1 MKLNIII
8 KYIKGF
14 KKKNIALIAIM
25 ICVMSFFL
33 IGFRTYTIIAQSIEN
48 REIEKVKN
56 KFSGSLEGLTA
67 NEAESISLSYNKSE
81 FGSTYYVG
89 DVNDEKYSVSLFHF
103 DETYF
108 HEFLENQLLD
118 ISGEKPITSNE
129 IMVSDQLATRYN
141 VGIGDELF
149 LKYKYKDKNISN
161 KFIVTG
167 IMKYKDEPDKD
178 ICIVS
183 KQFIDTLE
191 DYKNQQYVTVYIKL
205 GKFFLP
211 TKFEKIIKEN
221 GLGEDQY
228 TINPAYN
235 QYNTGKGII
244 LILVLVLTFILV
256 GYIVIKNMFSLILD
270 EQLSLLKQFH
280 ALGATKQQIRKMVYM
295 HYGCIVI
302 CATPLSIIVSNI
314 LARELVEKLDTLINL
329 QLENKGLNIHEVM
342 LSIFCGWFISAL
354 CAYKPIKMLNKKEK
368 DINDKVRN
376 KINKKLTINKLALIN
391 VSVGRGKNVTL
402 ISALAVFVILVVIFG
417 TIGNSFSKEKYV
429 KSFIKTDFVVAN
441 KAYFHNKY
449 NKNNVLDLN
458 ITKELE
464 ANKEIQG
471 GRIYCTRTGGREYQD
486 NDTFKRLDNDIFT
499 TKYCGKEIDLQTY
512 GMDDFPLSKYEVIDG
527 TIDYEKLHNGEG
539 VLEICDVDDFGNP
552 ILESTKFKV
561 GDKINIGYNNKNE
574 KEYTVIGHVK
584 NIFLFTDL
592 YGTLD
597 FETNIIMSSKEYCSS
612 VDNPLLMNFVF
623 DVDPDMYSDMEM
635 YLHDCMTDKASI
647 DFKSKKS
654 YEDEYANLK
663 NIFIIPGTIFWGVIG
678 IIGITNF
685 CSSIYNK
692 LLNRNKEF
700 LTYRQIGMTYKQLWK
715 LGIVEIYFYICM
727 SMVMSTLII
736 GVIYS
741 LLIVNIEKYIWFCKC
756 GKLPSLSYII
766 CYFVYGIC
774 ALLIVTKVL
783 RRFKNIGDVKY
794 NNQ

>member
-1 MKLNIII
+1 
-8 KYIKGF
+8 
-14 KKKNIALIAIM
+14 
-25 ICVMSFFL
+25 
-33 IGFRTYTIIAQSIEN
+33 
-48 REIEKVKN
+48 
-56 KFSGSLEGLTA
+56 
-67 NEAESISLSYNKSE
+67 
-81 FGSTYYVG
+81 
-89 DVNDEKYSVSLFHF
+89 
-103 DETYF
+103 
-108 HEFLENQLLD
+108 
-118 ISGEKPITSNE
+118 
-129 IMVSDQLATRYN
+129 
-141 VGIGDELF
+141 
-149 LKYKYKDKNISN
+149 
-161 KFIVTG
+161 
-167 IMKYKDEPDKD
+167 
-178 ICIVS
+178 
-183 KQFIDTLE
+183 
-191 DYKNQQYVTVYIKL
+191 
-205 GKFFLP
+205 
-211 TKFEKIIKEN
+211 
-221 GLGEDQY
+221 
-228 TINPAYN
+228 
-235 QYNTGKGII
+235 
-244 LILVLVLTFILV
+244 
-256 GYIVIKNMFSLILD
+256 
-270 EQLSLLKQFH
+270 
-280 ALGATKQQIRKMVYM
+280 
-295 HYGCIVI
+295 
-302 CATPLSIIVSNI
+302 
-314 LARELVEKLDTLINL
+314 
-329 QLENKGLNIHEVM
+329 
-342 LSIFCGWFISAL
+342 
-354 CAYKPIKMLNKKEK
+354 
-368 DINDKVRN
+368 
-376 KINKKLTINKLALIN
+376 
-391 VSVGRGKNVTL
+391 
-402 ISALAVFVILVVIFG
+402 
-417 TIGNSFSKEKYV
+417 
-429 KSFIKTDFVVAN
+429 
-441 KAYFHNKY
+441 
-449 NKNNVLDLN
+449 
-458 ITKELE
+458 
-464 ANKEIQG
+464 
-471 GRIYCTRTGGREYQD
+471 
-486 NDTFKRLDNDIFT
+486 
-499 TKYCGKEIDLQTY
+499 
-512 GMDDFPLSKYEVIDG
+512 MDDFPLSKYEVIDG

-663 NIFIIPGTIFWGVIG
+663 NIFIIPGTIFLGVIG